1 MNAVIPGGL
10 LRLGIVALAA
20 VGLTSRLP
28 ERSACRPAFTGP
40 TPGEIV
46 WAGQPYL
53 VTWDGGADNHR
64 VLTLF
69 VGDEVAL
76 FAVQTISAA
85 VDGTSGQFV
94 WLVPSDLQP
103 GRYALGLGPR
113 PGAGTSGMFEV
124 VSSGDALSLPRPRPL
139 AVVG

>member
-10 LRLGIVALAA
+10 LRLGLAALAA
-20 VGLTSRLP
+20 AGLTGCLP
-28 ERSACRPAFTGP
+28 ERSIRWPAFTGP
-40 TPGEIV
+40 VPDEII
-46 WAGQPYL
+46 WTGQPYL
-53 VTWDGGADNHR
+53 VAWDGGTDNHR

-69 VGDEVAL
+69 AGDEVAL

-85 VDGTSGQFV
+85 VDGSSGQFV
-94 WLVPSDLQP
+94 WLVPPDLQP

-124 VSSGDALSLPRPRPL
+124 VSSGGAVPVPHPRPL
-139 AVVG
+139 ALAG